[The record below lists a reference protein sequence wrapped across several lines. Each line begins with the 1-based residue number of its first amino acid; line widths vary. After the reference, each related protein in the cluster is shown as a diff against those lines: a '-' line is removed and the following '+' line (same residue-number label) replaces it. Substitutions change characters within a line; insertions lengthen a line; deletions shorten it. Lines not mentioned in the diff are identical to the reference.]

1 MDRKPFLAR
10 AHLPPIGRLSLL
22 LCDFSW
28 LVAARKPLL
37 YLAVLGMICCLG
49 QAWAGEESD
58 PYPVKITAN
67 LPFVDLPQLHN
78 GKDVRLQR
86 DQNLDSVVD
95 FDFSYIARK
104 CPPFCI
110 QPMTLSPGVETIG
123 ELEVIDGIKRIA
135 QKDAS
140 LLLIDSRTDEWLKK
154 GMIPGAVSI
163 PWTKLHHKHTDKE
176 TLTDILE
183 MQFGVVKEDGL
194 FSFQYAKTLI
204 FYCNGNWCGQSPT
217 SIRSLLLLGY
227 PPHKLKW
234 YRDGMQGWMMLGLTT
249 VTPVEAAGKAS
260 DPPKS
265 DASEAKAAEVK
276 PLDGKAAPAASESRP

>member
-10 AHLPPIGRLSLL
+10 AHLPSLRRLLI

-28 LVAARKPLL
+28 LVSARKIFLFLAGLGVLL
-37 YLAVLGMICCLG
+37 CFG
-49 QAWAGEESD
+49 QAWAGEEND

-86 DQNLDSVVD
+86 DQNPDSVLD

-123 ELEVIDGIKRIA
+123 ELEVIDTIKRIA
-135 QKDAS
+135 QKDNS
-140 LLLIDSRTDEWLKK
+140 FLLIDSRTDEWLRK

-194 FSFQYAKTLI
+194 LSFQYAKTLV

-249 VTPVEAAGKAS
+249 VTPAEAAVKVGDHK
-260 DPPKS
+260 KS
-265 DASEAKAAEVK
+265 DALDAKAAEAK
-276 PLDGKAAPAASESRP
+276 ALEGKTAPSSPSESRP

>member
-10 AHLPPIGRLSLL
+10 THLPSLSRVPLSLPSLSRRVKGCGRGGLRLAL
-22 LCDFSW
+22 L
-28 LVAARKPLL
+28 LLAAGG
-37 YLAVLGMICCLG
+37 AF
-49 QAWAGEESD
+49 AEEND
-58 PYPVKITAN
+58 PFPVKITAN
-67 LPFVDLPQLHN
+67 LPYVDLPQIHH

-86 DQNLDSVVD
+86 DQNADSVLD
-95 FDFSYIARK
+95 FDFSYTSRK

-123 ELEVIDGIKRIA
+123 ELEVIDTIKRIA
-135 QKDAS
+135 QKDKS
-140 LLLIDSRTDEWLKK
+140 VLLIDSRTDEWLKK
-154 GMIPGAVSI
+154 GMIPGAISI

-194 FSFQYAKTLI
+194 LSFQYAKTLV

-234 YRDGMQGWMMLGLTT
+234 YRDGMQGWMMLALTT
-249 VTPVEAAGKAS
+249 VTPVEHPA
-260 DPPKS
+260 KS
-265 DASEAKAAEVK
+265 TDKAAEAQAV
-276 PLDGKAAPAASESRP
+276 APSSEPRP